1 MFPTFSDSA
10 VFGSQWKGTKLY
22 IFTIQTT
29 NSQFRSFHA
38 CVVILAS
45 PHQEQCAFSFL
56 KRSLFSALDV
66 SSAARSL
73 LLNKFYSIQGRFLIL
88 NGKKNVEFP
97 AVQGTRVRQHGPCLV
112 WLADH
117 RHGRLNLLRAS
128 LRRCK
133 FKPENCSESVLR
145 LLLANLWGLQMQREL
160 ITKTVLEIFG
170 YVE

>member
-10 VFGSQWKGTKLY
+10 VFGSQLKGTKLY

-45 PHQEQCAFSFL
+45 PHQQQCACSFL
-56 KRSLFSALDV
+56 KRSLAQDCVFCIRCFL
-66 SSAARSL
+66 SSTLAAA
-73 LLNKFYSIQGRFLIL
+73 KQVWFYLGLISDF
-88 NGKKNVEFP
+88 KWKQNVEFP
-97 AVQGTRVRQHGPCLV
+97 AVQGTCVRQRGPCLV

-133 FKPENCSESVLR
+133 FK
-145 LLLANLWGLQMQREL
+145 LLLANRGL
-160 ITKTVLEIFG
+160 
-170 YVE
+170 